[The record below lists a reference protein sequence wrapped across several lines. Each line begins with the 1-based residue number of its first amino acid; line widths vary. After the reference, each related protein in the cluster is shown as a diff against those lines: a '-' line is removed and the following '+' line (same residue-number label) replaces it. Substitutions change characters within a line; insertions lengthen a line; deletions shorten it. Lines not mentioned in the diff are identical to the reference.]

1 MIPDAAGALDA
12 GARLAIVIKPI
23 IAAKAK
29 ANEAAGGG
37 DKKSGLPNLVNPFDI
52 ISIGCSTWSA
62 AQPGRRQA
70 GNAGGKSPLPLVKL
84 RQAGVEHTF
93 DD

>member
-12 GARLAIVIKPI
+12 GARLALVIKPI

-29 ANEAAGGG
+29 ANEVAGGYIRQG
-37 DKKSGLPNLVNPFDI
+37 STNLSNPADI
-52 ISIGCSTWSA
+52 IPIGCSTWSA